1 MRAQP
6 RTPTGTREELGFGE
20 PRRPSRPAS
29 EGSRQ
34 ERQSRCPSVGR
45 PPAPGAALP
54 PASAPPP
61 ARPSPAICAPRP
73 REKPAWELESR
84 PGHLR
89 RFATPRRLPGQGQQ
103 HPLEQL
109 VGLLV
114 VLGDVGV
121 LVQAKHLRV
130 GRDGEAPEVL
140 DVRLEGKP
148 SAGPRGSL
156 AARPRR
162 QGLARPGPGRHH
174 TGSEHGTHTQTRAYH
189 THTRTQSQIHQTRTH
204 TLTSTHAHTR
214 THTYIHTGALTLGE
228 HIPSP
233 PGFRRKS
240 QTELGLDSAPTHSDC
255 VTLSPTPVS

>member
-1 MRAQP
+1 MPLRGSAARSGGRA
-6 RTPTGTREELGFGE
+6 
-20 PRRPSRPAS
+20 PA
-29 EGSRQ
+29 GL
-34 ERQSRCPSVGR
+34 CPSACSAIAR
-45 PPAPGAALP
+45 HLRAP
-54 PASAPPP
+54 
-61 ARPSPAICAPRP
+61 P

-114 VLGDVGV
+114 VLGDVSV

-140 DVRLEGKP
+140 DIRLEGKP

-162 QGLARPGPGRHH
+162 QGLAGPGPGRHH

-214 THTYIHTGALTLGE
+214 THTYIHTCARTLGE
-228 HIPSP
+228 HIPSS
-233 PGFRRKS
+233 PGFRHKS

>member
-1 MRAQP
+1 MPLRGSAARSGGRA
-6 RTPTGTREELGFGE
+6 
-20 PRRPSRPAS
+20 PA
-29 EGSRQ
+29 GL
-34 ERQSRCPSVGR
+34 CPSACSAIAGHLR
-45 PPAPGAALP
+45 AP
-54 PASAPPP
+54 
-61 ARPSPAICAPRP
+61 P

-174 TGSEHGTHTQTRAYH
+174 SGSEHGTHTQTRAYH

-214 THTYIHTGALTLGE
+214 THTYIHTGARTLGE

-240 QTELGLDSAPTHSDC
+240 QTELELDSAPTHSDC